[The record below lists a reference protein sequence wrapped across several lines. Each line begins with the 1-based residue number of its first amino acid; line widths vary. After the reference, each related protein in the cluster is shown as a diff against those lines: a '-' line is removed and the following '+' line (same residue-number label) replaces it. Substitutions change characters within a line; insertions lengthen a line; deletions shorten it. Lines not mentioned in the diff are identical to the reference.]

1 MNEKHQSDST
11 TQKNIEKTI
20 IDKLVDFHGC
30 ELLNKIEGYSF
41 EPDFF
46 NKERRIV
53 GEIYCGIEKLK
64 SAQKHKIM
72 ADCFKL
78 VAIEKVLGGKWE
90 KYIIV
95 VDEKIKKSLEGPKTW
110 SKLAMDELGIT
121 LKLLLP
127 NDKEL
132 IDLQKAKE
140 KQQKGMTTTSS
151 KI

>member
-1 MNEKHQSDST
+1 MSGIHQSDST

-20 IDKLVDFHGC
+20 IDKLVIFHGC

-78 VAIEKVLGGKWE
+78 VAIEKVLVGIWE

>member
-11 TQKNIEKTI
+11 AQRDNERIIIQKLT
-20 IDKLVDFHGC
+20 DFHGC

-41 EPDFF
+41 QPDFF

-78 VAIEKVLGGKWE
+78 VAIEKVLGGIWE

-95 VDEKIKKSLEGPKTW
+95 IDDNIKKSLEGEKTW

-121 LKLLLP
+121 LKLHSIERDQLK
-127 NDKEL
+127 N
-132 IDLQKAKE
+132 LQKTKE
-140 KQQKGMTTTSS
+140 MQQIGMTTTSS
-151 KI
+151 KK

>member
-11 TQKNIEKTI
+11 AQRDNERIIIQKLT
-20 IDKLVDFHGC
+20 DFHGC

-41 EPDFF
+41 QPDFF

-95 VDEKIKKSLEGPKTW
+95 VDEKIKKSLEGEKSW

-140 KQQKGMTTTSS
+140 RQQIGMTISAS
-151 KI
+151 KK

>member
-1 MNEKHQSDST
+1 MSGIHQSDST

-20 IDKLVDFHGC
+20 IDKLVIFHGC

-95 VDEKIKKSLEGPKTW
+95 VDENIKKSLEVSKTW